1 MSCGERP
8 NVLSQFFVL
17 PAVFFALPDQRLLL
31 YGKLGGGGGELISIV
46 SVSCPVASWP
56 SLGTVTWIMKW
67 QVEFLDR

>member
-31 YGKLGGGGGELISIV
+31 YGKLGGGGEINLNCICKLPCG
-46 SVSCPVASWP
+46 
-56 SLGTVTWIMKW
+56 
-67 QVEFLDR
+67 FLAFPWDCDLDNEMAGGIFR